1 MYLIEQKNM
10 QLSAL
15 GSVTK
20 IIKDLGK
27 GATSFEA
34 VSKACEGLSLSQTK
48 AILTTSALS
57 AEEKAAIL
65 ASYGLEGAELKEAVA
80 ATTSASAHTILKGA
94 VTSLGS
100 AFKGLW
106 ATIISNPILIVATAV
121 TAAVSIYSSYQQ
133 KLEDIRTAHLEE
145 GQAAKE
151 EAQNITELY
160 NAYISASD
168 AYQKGTGSK
177 DALTS
182 STESLLSALGLEQSQ
197 IESLVSEYG
206 NLDAA
211 INKVTRDALQ
221 KDLSKLTSGYAAARE
236 EAAKTVADDANF
248 LYDIVGGNGISWDED
263 DPLVKYL
270 DELDMLTEAQ
280 KKAGKM
286 TWFVSDDLFSD
297 EGYEQAKRMYDDL
310 LSMREVLEN
319 NSGYTPA
326 ELAESSLYK
335 SINDKIVSFQKAFGE
350 VMDYEDQI
358 NSTLTQLSYM
368 DYIDANGLPQTQ
380 AQFDALKESVLSAAE
395 SNSMYIGSQEQVKD
409 SVVNTLSNIPEL
421 SKFFNDYTDSLGQSG
436 DATLDEIT
444 RIEHMN
450 KVMDDFANNRQAFYD
465 RFTGTGLN
473 KQERLEDEIATF
485 NTWFDKLSDSDK
497 EHVYTISC
505 ETETA
510 EWNLEQWQAALEDAR
525 FTFDDL
531 LAEQD
536 TDTEDSF
543 STKIKDYL
551 DKIEKLKSALD
562 TLEKDGKIEPK
573 ALTELI
579 EQFPELAG
587 HTDDLD
593 LAIRDLMDDLK
604 GGEDTVGEFT
614 GIYKV
619 FQDAFGRLETDE
631 DVAKLQEF
639 MDTVLAVGDVVGATE
654 FSLDIDAET
663 NGMEKLFSAIKESVS
678 STGLSADSLSE
689 LKARYQDLEGYDP
702 SRLFEKT
709 TNGIHLNTKALRELE
724 SAYEKNVKEQNDLKL
739 DELVREYNRLTNAI
753 SETTD
758 QEELANLYKN
768 RQNILDQINDTAELA
783 AQYEG
788 LTSAFHKWEEA
799 QSIGEEGDMYDSL
812 AGSLENIKQLYDDGL
827 VGTNKFRAAVQ
838 LMSNEDLSTA
848 NIDELIAAYDKGYD
862 SMTRYFQDSSDG
874 CLNFLED
881 VQKLNSEWAHM
892 NEDGSWQIDF
902 GLGNDQEIADALGI
916 NVEAVQSIMRKLSDY
931 GFDINLDSVYSAFDL
946 LESKAEA
953 AAKKLNDLG
962 KTSYQF
968 NFETND
974 LDNVNE
980 QLENIQT
987 VVDTFKDD
995 SGKINL
1001 DIEGA
1006 EEAQTV
1012 LVTLMSK
1019 KQSLCAPEIMQL
1031 DMSAISE
1038 ADAELANA
1046 LQSLR
1051 DFISLSNDL
1060 QIQTSLGLDTSE
1072 TQQKLQTVAQ
1082 DIQNIP
1088 DEVKTKL
1095 GIDNSDF
1102 EATLQSLQ
1110 DTKIDV
1116 KAGVTLDE
1124 TQLAAIQAG
1133 IDAIKGKDIEL
1144 LTNKDVIINELNVV
1158 DSYQISDKSFKVGI
1172 NGNPLGILHNINSIV
1187 LSDKSFTI
1195 TTYKRTIES
1204 SSKAQ
1209 GTAHSKGTAFASGNW
1224 GTRSGGTALVGELG
1238 QELVVRN
1245 GKYFTIGD
1253 NGAELFQYHKD
1264 DIIFNAEQTRQ
1275 ILANGKITN
1284 GVKRGVTYA
1293 EGTAFSSGSG
1303 TIHGKGTVDTKPS
1316 SGGGGGSS
1324 GGSGSGSSSSE
1335 KEEEPQIFDWIEVKI
1350 DRIERAISK
1359 LKTTAESAFKSLKT
1373 RLSATSKEMAKV
1385 SREIEV
1391 QEKAYKRYMKQ
1402 ADSVE
1407 LSDDLKEKVQN
1418 GTIDINEYDSETQ
1431 ELIKDY
1437 QEWYEKALD
1446 CDEAVQKLH
1455 EDLAQLYKDN
1465 FDNIQEKFEHQL
1477 NLYDHLSKTYE
1488 TGIKALE
1495 AKGYLASTEYYKAL
1509 SDVEK
1514 KNIKERKKELAD
1526 LEQAFS
1532 EAMASGEIEKGS
1544 DAWYEMQEEINKVKE
1559 EIDEANV
1566 ALLEYQK
1573 TMREIKWSYFDYV
1586 QDRIGQITQ
1595 ETDFLIDLMSSADL
1609 FNDNGQ
1615 LSDKGLATMGLR
1627 GENLNVYM
1635 AQADAY
1641 AEEILKLDKEIAKD
1655 PYNTD
1660 LVERRE
1666 EMLKLQQDS
1675 IKAAE
1680 QEKQAI
1686 VDLVEQGIKI
1696 ELENLKEL
1704 IDAYTSSLDSA
1715 KNLYEYQKKIKSQT
1729 SDIAKLQ
1736 KQLMAYAG
1744 DTSEENRARVQ
1755 KITVD
1760 LAEAQEKLA
1769 ETEYEQFVS
1778 ETKKLLDE
1786 LYSEYEEI
1794 LNERLDNVDVLIE
1807 DMIDTINDNSADIA
1821 QTLKEVS
1828 DEVGYTISDEN
1839 RAIWSNDGAAS
1850 AIISKYGDNFSAQFT
1865 TVNQI
1870 LSSIEAKVA
1879 SMVKES
1885 DKEAKEDKKTTT
1897 PTTEPT
1903 KPDKPGDGLIHIDP
1917 PVPKKPEKKKR
1928 TDKENY
1934 GVALA
1939 IINGNYGWGTGETRK
1954 KNLEAKGFDYN
1965 TVQGIV
1971 NKLIK
1976 EGYVNSGAW
1985 VGRYHGIKDLSPYN
1999 IKKFKLGGLVDY
2011 TGLAQLDGTPD
2022 KPELVLNSKDTENY
2036 MRLTEALRRSAT
2048 TPLTYSGSEYSGYY
2062 AKVGHNIGGLD
2073 MLSEMADKI
2082 SKYDNLNTNQNITV
2096 TFGDIVIDHVED
2108 YNDFV
2113 NQLKEDKQFEKMI
2126 NAMTTDRLLGGSSFA
2141 KNKYRWN

>member
-48 AILTTSALS
+48 AILTTTALS

-221 KDLSKLTSGYAAARE
+221 KDLSKLTSGYTAARE

-953 AAKKLNDLG
+953 AAKKLNEME

-968 NFETND
+968 NFETDD

-980 QLENIQT
+980 QLERIQS

-995 SGKINL
+995 TGKINL
-1001 DIEGA
+1001 DLEGA

-1012 LVTLMSK
+1012 LITLMSK

-1060 QIQTSLGLDTSE
+1060 EIQTSLGLDTSE

-1124 TQLAAIQAG
+1124 AQLATIQTS
-1133 IDAIKGKDIEL
+1133 INAIKGKDIEL
-1144 LTNKDVIINELNVV
+1144 LTNKDAIINELNIV
-1158 DSYQISDKSFKVGI
+1158 DSYEIGDKSFKVGI

-1195 TTYKRTIES
+1195 YTYKRTIES

-1335 KEEEPQIFDWIEVKI
+1335 KEEKPQIFDWIEVKI

-1359 LKTTAESAFKSLKT
+1359 LKTTAGSAFKSLKT
-1373 RLSATSKEMAKV
+1373 RLSATSKEMAKI

-1407 LSDDLKEKVQN
+1407 LSDELKEKVKN

-1514 KNIKERKKELAD
+1514 KNIRERKKELAD

-1573 TMREIKWSYFDYV
+1573 TMREIKWGYFDYV
-1586 QDRIGQITQ
+1586 QERIGQITQ
-1595 ETDFLIDLMSSADL
+1595 ETDFLIDLMSSSDL

-1615 LSDKGLATMGLR
+1615 FNDKGLATLGLR
-1627 GENLNVYM
+1627 GENYNVYM

-1641 AEEILKLDKEIAKD
+1641 AQQILELDKEIAKD

-1660 LVERRE
+1660 LVKRRE

-1696 ELENLKEL
+1696 ELENLKAL
-1704 IDAYTSSLDSA
+1704 IDAYTNSLDSA

-1760 LAEAQEKLA
+1760 LADAQEKLA
-1769 ETEYEQFVS
+1769 ETEYEQFITES
-1778 ETKKLLDE
+1778 KKLLDE

-1821 QTLKEVS
+1821 QTLKEAS

-1839 RAIWSNDGAAS
+1839 KAIWSNDGAAN

-1885 DKEAKEDKKTTT
+1885 DKEAKEDEKTTT

-1917 PVPKKPEKKKR
+1917 PVPTKPEKKKR

-1939 IINGNYGWGTGETRK
+1939 IINGNYGWGNGDTRK

-1999 IKKFKLGGLVDY
+1999 IKKFKRGGLVDF

-2062 AKVGHNIGGLD
+2062 ARVGHNIGGLD

-2113 NQLKEDKQFEKMI
+2113 TQLQHDPKFEKMI
-2126 NAMTTDRLLGGSSFA
+2126 HSMTTDRYLGGSSLA
-2141 KNKYRWN
+2141 KYKYKWK